1 MPVIDRGR
9 GVPIVM
15 IPGIQGRRW
24 EYMRPAI
31 EALEG
36 SFRMA
41 AQTDEHD
48 AA

>member
-1 MPVIDRGR
+1 MQVIDRGR

-15 IPGIQGRRW
+15 IPGIQGRW
-24 EYMRPAI
+24 EYMGPAI

-41 AQTDEHD
+41 AQTSEHD